1 MNIFVCDNVISV
13 DLLNILIWDNVI
25 PNDLIL

>member
-25 PNDLIL
+25 PNDLFL